1 MGQVLDMLLS
11 EAKDAFFV
19 CEELGL
25 QAKRALACTCSAL
38 RPVIFQLL
46 RQPRLVVQEH
56 DAIWDN
62 ARFVANVL
70 MQSVPQQTLSVAGET
85 CVPEMKLAHLRT
97 LPRLK
102 VGTMGPTAAL
112 FFGAAIS
119 DSDCVLRLSTGA
131 TKSIRVLRENDRI
144 NLQMPEIAQPSD
156 RNAMLG
162 ALMLGAVR
170 ASSPVTHPSK
180 RCKVVTLHHAG
191 LAPWAVSMAMHVS
204 RISGISVCHEALG
217 SCLSLGRAGICDAG
231 MMFLAPTLHRPHCM
245 LSRID
250 LSVNSFGDKGLIAL
264 APALR
269 QLPALESLKLGNN
282 RFGDEGL
289 AALVPPPAL
298 PVGAPSAGVLALR
311 RCTARAVSLLMAS
324 SASAS
329 LPPPSGVLTKLT
341 ELDLS
346 YTQITDAGCATLVS
360 ALDSGMLPA
369 LKWIQ
374 VGSGHQA
381 TPACTSASRTAV
393 TEALERATSRAA
405 RPCRRSGRFKVG
417 ATPS

>member
-1 MGQVLDMLLS
+1 MNSERSGEDETPTPPSAPFQPLQMQPPPAQVQAPRRPQQPTVVSNLAMGRVLDMWLG
-11 EAKDAFFV
+11 EAKDPFFV

-170 ASSPVTHPSK
+170 AASPVTHIQANGARSRPCMLARSAWP
-180 RCKVVTLHHAG
+180 CTCHAFQASLCVTRRLG
-191 LAPWAVSMAMHVS
+191 AVS
-204 RISGISVCHEALG
+204 RSGG
-217 SCLSLGRAGICDAG
+217 
-231 MMFLAPTLHRPHCM
+231 P
-245 LSRID
+245 
-250 LSVNSFGDKGLIAL
+250 
-264 APALR
+264 
-269 QLPALESLKLGNN
+269 
-282 RFGDEGL
+282 
-289 AALVPPPAL
+289 
-298 PVGAPSAGVLALR
+298 
-311 RCTARAVSLLMAS
+311 
-324 SASAS
+324 ASA
-329 LPPPSGVLTKLT
+329 
-341 ELDLS
+341 
-346 YTQITDAGCATLVS
+346 
-360 ALDSGMLPA
+360 
-369 LKWIQ
+369 
-374 VGSGHQA
+374 
-381 TPACTSASRTAV
+381 TP
-393 TEALERATSRAA
+393 
-405 RPCRRSGRFKVG
+405 G
-417 ATPS
+417 

>member
-1 MGQVLDMLLS
+1 MNSQRSGEDETPTPPSAPFQPLQMQPPPAQVQAPLRPQLQPTVVSNLAMGQVLDMLLS

-231 MMFLAPTLHRPHCM
+231 MMFLAPTLHRPHGM

-269 QLPALESLKLGNN
+269 QLPALKSLNLGNN

-298 PVGAPSAGVLALR
+298 PVGA
-311 RCTARAVSLLMAS
+311 
-324 SASAS
+324 

-346 YTQITDAGCATLVS
+346 HTQVSDAGCATL
-360 ALDSGMLPA
+360 AIA
-369 LKWIQ
+369 I
-374 VGSGHQA
+374 GSGA
-381 TPACTSASRTAV
+381 LPEKLSISLAGTPASTAAKAAV
-393 TEALERATSRAA
+393 QEALSSVSTTE
-405 RPCRRSGRFKVG
+405 
-417 ATPS
+417 